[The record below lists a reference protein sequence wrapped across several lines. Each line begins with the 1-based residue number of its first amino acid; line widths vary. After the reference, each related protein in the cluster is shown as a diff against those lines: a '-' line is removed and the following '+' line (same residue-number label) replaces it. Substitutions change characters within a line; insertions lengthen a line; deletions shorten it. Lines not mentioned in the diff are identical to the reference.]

1 MVKPARVPK
10 QNNAKKNFQI
20 SAEENAQI
28 EEKIEALRSE
38 VDSIQDRSKI
48 FTKISNILAQIWLI
62 WTTDWFQDGTGIPS
76 SR

>member
-10 QNNAKKNFQI
+10 QNKPKKNSINI

-38 VDSIQDRSKI
+38 VDSIQGRSKM
-48 FTKISNILAQIWLI
+48 FQI
-62 WTTDWFQDGTGIPS
+62 IPFKKW
-76 SR
+76 SRKHLRKVNGPKKCKNWR

>member
-10 QNNAKKNFQI
+10 QNNAKKNFQNI

-38 VDSIQDRSKI
+38 VDSIQDRSKT
-48 FTKISNILAQIWLI
+48 FNSRGDFGKIRYFESGLK
-62 WTTDWFQDGTGIPS
+62 
-76 SR
+76 

>member
-10 QNNAKKNFQI
+10 QNNSKKNFQI

-48 FTKISNILAQIWLI
+48 FTKISDI
-62 WTTDWFQDGTGIPS
+62 
-76 SR
+76 